1 MAHKY
6 LPSFGMLT
14 DYHNQISVLI
24 SMKITW
30 LIFTILTALS
40 AQLIVIPRLKKDL
53 GNAKLRHIFAGH
65 IILVTVL
72 GLAFMTTG
80 VLFRTG
86 F

>member
-1 MAHKY
+1 MANIHH
-6 LPSFGMLT
+6 T
-14 DYHNQISVLI
+14 DGFIRSAYRHS
-24 SMKITW
+24 KIK
-30 LIFTILTALS
+30 
-40 AQLIVIPRLKKDL
+40 KKDL